1 MQSLFN
7 TILKSWVAG
16 FWSTLPA
23 IIISFS
29 TPLVPTL
36 IFHSLGYSP
45 TIHWGIPSL
54 SAFLEGIKMH
64 LKNQLKPPVNW
75 VPSEE
80 YWNLSTTS
88 ITHGLTSFLSL
99 HPHCKLLKRPKPR
112 LLYILHHCDTT
123 TTNPSSPE
131 LNQNKY
137 SQRNISWVPACVT
150 KWK

>member
-23 IIISFS
+23 NIISFS
-29 TPLVPTL
+29 TP
-36 IFHSLGYSP
+36 SP
-45 TIHWGIPSL
+45 NSDFSQPWAFTNCPLRNPSTVCL
-54 SAFLEGIKMH
+54 LEGIKMH

-112 LLYILHHCDTT
+112 LLYILHHRDTT
-123 TTNPSSPE
+123 TTKPSSPE

-137 SQRNISWVPACVT
+137 SHGNISWVPACVT